1 MKYSNLGFSKFISL
15 PLCLLSSFF
24 VGVSLHA
31 ADPVSLKLEI
41 GRALDKGVAWLN
53 GEQNATSGNWGVAEY
68 PALTGLAL
76 RATLGHPDPSVVGKF
91 SKNQKAGFDFILSKV
106 QSDGGIYGKGLA
118 SYNTSICMM
127 ALLQSKDPSY
137 EQVVRNARKF
147 LINQQSDFDKKGEAD
162 NVFDG
167 GVGYGSRWAH
177 SDLSNTHLA
186 MEALFYANKSL
197 KSKEGDELDL
207 DWDAA
212 IAFVQKCQNLPG
224 SNKEKWVSGHKDDR
238 GGFVYFP
245 GSSMAGE
252 RKGKDG
258 SIALRSYGSMS
269 YAGLLSFIYAEMK
282 ENDPRLVAVR
292 DWLRAHYTI
301 KENPGMGEQG
311 LYYYYHT
318 MAKALSLSGIKEIK
332 DGEGKMRDWRKELA
346 LELLNQQDPKGF
358 WMNENGRWWER
369 DPILVTA
376 YALLSLERVYYSL

>member
-1 MKYSNLGFSKFISL
+1 MTYSNLGFSKFLSL

-41 GRALDKGVAWLN
+41 GRALDKGVTWLN

-147 LINQQSDFDKKGEAD
+147 LVNQQSDFDKKGEAD

-207 DWDAA
+207 DWYAA

-224 SNKEKWVSGHKDDR
+224 SNKEKWVSGHKADR

-376 YALLSLERVYYSL
+376 YALLSLERVYYAL

>member
-1 MKYSNLGFSKFISL
+1 MKYSNLGFSKFLSL

-318 MAKALSLSGIKEIK
+318 MAKALSLSGMKEIK

-346 LELLNQQDPKGF
+346 FELLNQQDPKGF

>member
-1 MKYSNLGFSKFISL
+1 MTYSNLGFSKFLSL

-41 GRALDKGVAWLN
+41 GRALDKGVTWLN

-147 LINQQSDFDKKGEAD
+147 LVNQQSDFDKKGEAD

-186 MEALFYANKSL
+186 MEALFYAKKSL

-376 YALLSLERVYYSL
+376 YALLSLERVYYAL

>member
-1 MKYSNLGFSKFISL
+1 MKYSNLGFSKFLSL